1 MDVYVYVFEEFMVDI
16 KGLKRK
22 ARGKWGVN

>member
-16 KGLKRK
+16 KVLKRK